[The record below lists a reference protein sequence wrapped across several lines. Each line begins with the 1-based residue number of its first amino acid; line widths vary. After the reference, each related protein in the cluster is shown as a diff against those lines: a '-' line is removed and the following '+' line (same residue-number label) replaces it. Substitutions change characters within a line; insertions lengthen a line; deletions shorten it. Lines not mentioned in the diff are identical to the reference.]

1 MSEIRSTKEI
11 FKPVACT
18 TPLNACTFCGWP
30 AELYSRSNADGTF
43 SEKAVM
49 CSNFGDDDPTGNACP
64 LHLPPED
71 FYHATKREAVEY
83 WNERTARGLEKAKA
97 MLEAKVPPEATGA
110 ISAEDLQ
117 EAWLKYRDLFGEDPH
132 GTLPQLRALLVGL
145 PKQPVEPLEAHPDT
159 QRLDWMES
167 ARLKAVPFSEQSQLD
182 EGMHY
187 LWWQIVDGRKSVSGH
202 PLGSLREAIDAA
214 RASSTKDGSHG

>member
-1 MSEIRSTKEI
+1 MAENLTTNEI

-18 TPLNACTFCGWP
+18 TPLNSCTFCGWP

-83 WNERTARGLEKAKA
+83 WNERTARGKERI
-97 MLEAKVPPEATGA
+97 TSA
-110 ISAEDLQ
+110 ITAEVAELRRDAESKRSA
-117 EAWLKYRDLFGEDPH
+117 
-132 GTLPQLRALLVGL
+132 LVGAVDCIREWHNMGV
-145 PKQPVEPLEAHPDT
+145 PEKQRSELWDIYWRNAPE
-159 QRLDWMES
+159 M
-167 ARLKAVPFSEQSQLD
+167 KAIRAALGEQ
-182 EGMHY
+182 
-187 LWWQIVDGRKSVSGH
+187 
-202 PLGSLREAIDAA
+202 P
-214 RASSTKDGSHG
+214 